1 MPNMVFL
8 LDCFCFP
15 IPSKSSQATLPV
27 PSSLGSDFY
36 PEGPMFCTNSYTIS
50 FSTYFV
56 IGGKL
61 VNARPAKSFGK
72 KRMGLFKCRSKR
84 NAWAEA

>member
-56 IGGKL
+56 IDGKL

>member
-1 MPNMVFL
+1 
-8 LDCFCFP
+8 
-15 IPSKSSQATLPV
+15 
-27 PSSLGSDFY
+27 
-36 PEGPMFCTNSYTIS
+36 MFCTNSYTIS